1 MQRLGTISAVPLL
14 AAAILA
20 IAIFSPVVL
29 ADVAKSSV
37 PKIKK
42 DAPIGFTVHSLRLY
56 APLSLGAIAT
66 AAFGYDTKNFG
77 AMALA
82 PLMMAAAILDWKASQ
97 YRDLI
102 KDNEIDIDAYTNS
115 KPSFMD
121 RAKIVALHG
130 LSTGNHKRS
139 LKPHKLAMTRC

>member
-102 KDNEIDIDAYTNS
+102 KEDVMKMLDPERTRFLRLHVPDA
-115 KPSFMD
+115 
-121 RAKIVALHG
+121 IVRHLTAEQLVTMIKFG
-130 LSTGNHKRS
+130 FVLNRD
-139 LKPHKLAMTRC
+139 